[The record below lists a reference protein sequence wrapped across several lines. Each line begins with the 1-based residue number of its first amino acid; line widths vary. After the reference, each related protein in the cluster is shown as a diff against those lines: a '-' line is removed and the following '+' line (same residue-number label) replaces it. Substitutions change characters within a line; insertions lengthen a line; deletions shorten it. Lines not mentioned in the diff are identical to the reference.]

1 MNSNYEPCRQPNR
14 SSRLLVALP
23 LFVLISPW
31 LITIGYVQAKGLA
44 VRRNPLIAGYGVN
57 IVRLGD
63 AGAEPFARH
72 RLEDVG
78 FKYTSAS
85 LFYIDL
91 LTWDGTYCLFNKS
104 EREYKPISEPEAAGV
119 LKGKGNKLRIPGSY
133 QNPPGLY
140 IFGTLLL
147 LAATCSF
154 IRSLY
159 GREPAKAR
167 NLPKDDLGKRAS
179 TICPICFKF
188 QAADVCEC
196 GYKFPQTSSTTPDMA
211 KTDISDSD
219 VPFAVAVEEP
229 DDTSK
234 PIETCRSGGSTPY
247 TPQTPL
253 WVWLILGVIGLA
265 VLEFMSL
272 WIINDLIYW

>member
-1 MNSNYEPCRQPNR
+1 MNSNYEPFREPKR
-14 SSRLLVALP
+14 PIWLLVALA
-23 LFVLISPW
+23 LFVAIPCLVLIGFS
-31 LITIGYVQAKGLA
+31 QAKGLA
-44 VRRNPLIAGYGVN
+44 VRRNPLIAGYGDN
-57 IVRLGD
+57 IVRLGS
-63 AGAEPFARH
+63 AGVEPFARH

-104 EREYKPISEPEAAGV
+104 ERNYIPISEPDAAGM
-119 LKGKGNKLRIPGSY
+119 LKGKGNKLRIPQSY

-159 GREPAKAR
+159 GREPAKVR
-167 NLPKDDLGKRAS
+167 NLPTNDSGKRAS
-179 TICPICFKF
+179 IICPKCFIF
-188 QAADVCEC
+188 QTADVDVCEC
-196 GYKFPQTSSTTPDMA
+196 GYNFAKPSSTTPDMA
-211 KTDISDSD
+211 KEDISDSD
-219 VPFAVAVEEP
+219 VPFALAVEEP
-229 DDTSK
+229 ADTGK
-234 PIETCRSGGSTPY
+234 PVETHRSTPY
-247 TPQTPL
+247 TPPTPL

-265 VLEFMSL
+265 VLERVSL